1 MTEITAAR
9 LAEMD
14 DEIARLQ
21 TALREHAERLARG
34 EEGEHPQP
42 PTWSIEEQRAWSDAL
57 QAKVRNTMIEA
68 LGGVAAYEAVVAQ
81 GEALRQARREADRSI
96 AIVHVTVVEEHLRS
110 AIERYFPG
118 RQSDPKVVD
127 RMFDPM
133 QYGPL
138 GNFASRVDIA
148 FALGI
153 IGSGAR
159 KALKVI
165 AEIRNKFAHQL
176 EIHSFDHPDVT
187 KSIDK
192 LTYID
197 FAITGPDAEGL
208 VQLWKRSP
216 NSEIKSATGWRISDN
231 LLDRRGRFERTC
243 EFLQDS
249 LRTSAPG
256 TMHPDLHEK

>member
-14 DEIARLQ
+14 EEIARFQ
-21 TALREHAERLARG
+21 AALLEHAERLAG
-34 EEGEHPQP
+34 GKDSEQPQP
-42 PTWSIEEQRAWSDAL
+42 PTWSIEEQRAWTEAL
-57 QAKVRNTMIEA
+57 QTKVRNTMIEA
-68 LGGVAAYEAVVAQ
+68 FGGKAAYNAIVAQ
-81 GEALRQARREADRSI
+81 GEALKQARREADRSI
-96 AIVHVTVVEEHLRS
+96 AIVQVTVVEEHLRS

-118 RQSDPKVVD
+118 RHSDPKVID

-138 GNFASRVDIA
+138 GSFASRVDIA

-153 IGSGAR
+153 VGSGAR
-159 KALKVI
+159 KALKLI

-187 KSIDK
+187 KLINK

-208 VQLWKRSP
+208 IHVWNRSP
-216 NSEIKSATGWRISDN
+216 NSTVKSGSGWRASDN
-231 LLDRRGRFERTC
+231 PFDHRGRFEKTC
-243 EFLQDS
+243 AFLQDS

-256 TMHPDLHEK
+256 MTHPDLHER